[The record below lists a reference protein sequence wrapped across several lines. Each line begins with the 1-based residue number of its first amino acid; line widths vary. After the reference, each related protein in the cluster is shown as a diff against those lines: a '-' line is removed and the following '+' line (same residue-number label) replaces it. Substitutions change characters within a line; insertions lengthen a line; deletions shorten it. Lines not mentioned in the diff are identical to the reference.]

1 MSNSFQ
7 FKGNVEENLIP
18 RDELATQPSSIKK
31 KQKKKSSCVS
41 RDDLEALTKLCAV
54 VPLMEVAANENEAPG
69 VIGRLTKTLG
79 WMQWHVNLSR
89 HRAAKDFRKKAEVG
103 RTLKWSVGVGGCR
116 RSSACG
122 GHSRLS
128 HASANL

>member
-1 MSNSFQ
+1 M
-7 FKGNVEENLIP
+7 
-18 RDELATQPSSIKK
+18 
-31 KQKKKSSCVS
+31 
-41 RDDLEALTKLCAV
+41 EALTKLCAV

-69 VIGRLTKTLG
+69 FIGRLTKTLG

-103 RTLKWSVGVGGCR
+103 RTLKWSVGVGGCQ

-122 GHSRLS
+122 GHSGSVTLTLTCS
-128 HASANL
+128 NYFINSVFHDA